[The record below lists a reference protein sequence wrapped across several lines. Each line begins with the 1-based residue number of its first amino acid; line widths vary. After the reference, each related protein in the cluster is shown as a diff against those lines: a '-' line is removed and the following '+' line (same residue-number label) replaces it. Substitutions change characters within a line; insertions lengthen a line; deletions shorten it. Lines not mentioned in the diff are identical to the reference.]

1 MAVFEKSME
10 LYRRA
15 LSIFPGGVNSPV
27 RAMKHLPSPFYVAR
41 AEGPYLYTV
50 DGQRLIDYCMGFGP
64 LILGHRHPEV
74 LKAIEEA
81 LANGWLYGAPAQV
94 EVELAERIMSHMPNI
109 EMLRFVNSGT
119 EAVMNAV
126 RLARGFTGRR
136 YIVKFE
142 GNYHGAFDYVL
153 VKAGSGAATW
163 GVPTSAGILEE
174 ATKYTLVVP
183 YNDVE
188 ALEKAFREHGS
199 EIALLLVE
207 PIAGNYGLIIP
218 DAEFIK
224 ATRELTERYGALL
237 LFDEVITGFRVSL
250 SGAQGMYG
258 IKPDLTTLGKIIGG
272 GFPIGAFG
280 GRRDILSMVTP
291 QGPVYNAGT
300 FNAHP
305 ISMAAGLATL
315 KVLERGEAYTIA
327 NTAAERVARAI
338 EDSASRYGFDIVVK
352 QIASMFQFYF
362 KKGDVKRPE
371 DVRASNEKLYLE
383 FHKIAL
389 GKGVY
394 FTPSQFEVNF
404 TSAAH
409 TRDVVDETIRVV
421 EESFRE
427 LKRTVR

>member
-1 MAVFEKSME
+1 MAVFERSME

-237 LFDEVITGFRVSL
+237 LFDEVITGFRVGL

>member
-188 ALEKAFREHGS
+188 ALEKAFSEHGS

>member
-1 MAVFEKSME
+1 MAVFERSME

-389 GKGVY
+389 GRGVY

>member
-237 LFDEVITGFRVSL
+237 LFDEVITGFRVGL

-389 GKGVY
+389 GRGVY